1 MAAADEDVSKNLHA
15 IFHEGLNLYNKIS
28 QSNEPTQSLE
38 VQRDVKKAI
47 SCLEQ
52 ATRLVSVADIF
63 SSNEEI
69 EELST
74 SDIQYLLLPALLG
87 SLTSKLTSRER
98 KEVIEIAEIYLL
110 DFLQRTNSY
119 KLSNYKIRKGDGEA
133 EQTDGSNRSEIEQLT
148 IAVNTRNSKIQ
159 KFKEFKELKTQ
170 LENLKKNVEN
180 EHADEEIK
188 RNYFLTM
195 IKVMIHEAID
205 ELDSIKME
213 KPILAHI
220 AQIKQDGGP
229 KPKRQPPPPP
239 PLKPIIITKDQV
251 QKAIYGAGYPSMP
264 TMTVDEFYEK
274 RVAEGAFPDP
284 NKPRTGPMS
293 MQEASLAGISLN
305 DSDKEDEENE
315 NKVEAD
321 DDENIQRLRARDEYK
336 DEHRR
341 GWGNRMNRS

>member
-1 MAAADEDVSKNLHA
+1 MAVAEEDVSKNLHA
-15 IFHEGLNLYNKIS
+15 VFHEGLNLYNKIL
-28 QSNEPTQSLE
+28 QSNDPTNSVE

-47 SCLEQ
+47 SLLEQ

-63 SSNEEI
+63 SKNEEI

-74 SDIQYLLLPALLG
+74 NDIQYLLLPALLG
-87 SLTSKLTSRER
+87 SLTGKLTSRER
-98 KEVIEIAEIYLL
+98 KEVIEISEIYFL
-110 DFLQRTNSY
+110 DFLHRTNSY
-119 KLSNYKIRKGDGEA
+119 KLSNYKMNKGDGEA
-133 EQTDGSNRSEIEQLT
+133 EKVDGSNKSEIEQLT
-148 IAVNTRNSKIQ
+148 IAVNSRNSKIQ
-159 KFKEFKELKTQ
+159 KFKELKELRSH

-220 AQIKQDGGP
+220 AEIKKDGGP
-229 KPKRQPPPPP
+229 KPKRQPPP

-274 RVAEGAFPDP
+274 RVRIKRMFLKKGF
-284 NKPRTGPMS
+284 
-293 MQEASLAGISLN
+293 QN
-305 DSDKEDEENE
+305 DFIGS
-315 NKVEAD
+315 
-321 DDENIQRLRARDEYK
+321 
-336 DEHRR
+336 RR
-341 GWGNRMNRS
+341 SVP